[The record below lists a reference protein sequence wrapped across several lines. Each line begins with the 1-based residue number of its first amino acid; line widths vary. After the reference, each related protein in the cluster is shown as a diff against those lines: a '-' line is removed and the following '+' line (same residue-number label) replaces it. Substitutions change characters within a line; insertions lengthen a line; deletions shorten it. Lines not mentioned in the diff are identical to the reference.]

1 MTTLEE
7 NQEFLAHFGVKGM
20 KWGQRKDRS
29 PEGRAQ
35 AKADKKAA
43 KADAKA
49 EKTARKIEK
58 QRRRNNIK
66 IAVGVA
72 GIGIA
77 GVSYII
83 SSRKGLIPG
92 VLPKESVAKG
102 RDALMNG
109 DLIARAE
116 RARRAAAPSV
126 GTKIS
131 AGDYRKLQE
140 TAGSLTKPLGPITA
154 AELARIRLSA
164 GG

>member
-1 MTTLEE
+1 MTTTIEE
-7 NQEFLAHFGVKGM
+7 NEAFLAHFGVKGM

-29 PEGRAQ
+29 GDGGAAR
-35 AKADKKAA
+35 AA
-43 KADAKA
+43 KKDAKA

-66 IAVGVA
+66 IKIGIA

-77 GVSYII
+77 AISYII
-83 SSRKGLIPG
+83 HDRKGLIPG
-92 VLPKESVAKG
+92 VLPKGSVAKG
-102 RDALMNG
+102 RDALING

-116 RARRAAAPSV
+116 AARRAAAPSV

-131 AGDYRKLQE
+131 AGDYRKLQQA
-140 TAGSLTKPLGPITA
+140 AGSLTKPLGPISA
-154 AELARIRLSA
+154 SELARIRLSA

>member
-1 MTTLEE
+1 MTTTIEE
-7 NQEFLAHFGVKGM
+7 NEAFLAHFGVKGM

-29 PEGRAQ
+29 GDGGAARAAKKD
-35 AKADKKAA
+35 AKAE
-43 KADAKA
+43 AKA

-66 IAVGVA
+66 IKIGIA

-77 GVSYII
+77 AISYII
-83 SSRKGLIPG
+83 HDRKGLIPG
-92 VLPKESVAKG
+92 VLPKGSVAKG
-102 RDALMNG
+102 RDALING

-116 RARRAAAPSV
+116 AARRAAAPSV

-131 AGDYRKLQE
+131 AGDYRKLQQA
-140 TAGSLTKPLGPITA
+140 AGSLTKPLGPISA
-154 AELARIRLSA
+154 SELARIRLSA